1 MQFRLICT
9 LVLLIPVAGKAQFNK
24 SDFNTNFAF
33 SIHSMDEFFDRFNFK
48 PNSGFEKYV
57 RRKFP
62 DAVFTRE
69 NLLFNL
75 FNKKNQFFFQDDKVA
90 KFVQQVTD
98 TCNPQFVNYSDK
110 FWYAE
115 IKCRVTYLSKPQT
128 LTLILKV
135 EQPEPD
141 MFLWAVVSARGEFLK
156 TVPLV
161 KQEATKVLT
170 PGIANI
176 TASRHFLSPVSHGI
190 DFTNIENVFINRSHV
205 RDYLSKGKQTTEL
218 KKLLYL
224 IENNKIKF
232 HHVSSTAYHLLQ
244 INGWIVTVNNFNRNT
259 MNSGWLI
266 NNLMNVTPEQKALF
280 LRKQLNVII

>member
-1 MQFRLICT
+1 MQFRLICI
-9 LVLLIPVAGKAQFNK
+9 LVLLMPVAGKAQVNK

-75 FNKKNQFFFQDDKVA
+75 FNKKNQFFFKDDKVS

-115 IKCRVTYLSKPQT
+115 LKCRVTYMSKPQT

-141 MFLWAVVSARGEFLK
+141 MFLWAVVSARGDFLK

-161 KQEATKVLT
+161 RQEANKVSSM
-170 PGIANI
+170 GSINVKS
-176 TASRHFLSPVSHGI
+176 SRYFLSPVSHGI
-190 DFTNIENVFINRSHV
+190 DFTNIENIFINRSHV
-205 RDYLSKGKQTTEL
+205 REYLSKGKQSQEL
-218 KKLLYL
+218 KKLVYL

-232 HHVSSTAYHLLQ
+232 QNVNSITYHLLQ
-244 INGWIVTVNNFNRNT
+244 INGWIVSVNNFNRNT
-259 MNSGWLI
+259 LNSGWLI
-266 NNLMNVTPEQKALF
+266 NNLMKVTPEQKAIF